1 MLTIG
6 KLATLACTTPNT
18 LRCYEREGLI
28 PPPLKGENGYR
39 RTRTTPRPA
48 CSSFGKRSHAAEA
61 DAEREDC
68 GMNRLLWLAVRPVIR
83 LRCGRVP
90 PTSLTGPVWYF
101 AYGSNMNERLFRDR
115 RHMVWLQ
122 TRIGRLDGYR
132 LAFIIAGGRRPGLS
146 APVNIVNSP
155 GDSVF
160 GVLYQLPLR
169 KFARLDNSEGR
180 QYGYLWTEV
189 EDSEGHRVAA
199 VTYQVAQTVGQTA
212 AEGRPSR
219 SYLNLIREAAR
230 QRGLPAD
237 YTARLDRVEARE

>member
-1 MLTIG
+1 
-6 KLATLACTTPNT
+6 
-18 LRCYEREGLI
+18 
-28 PPPLKGENGYR
+28 
-39 RTRTTPRPA
+39 
-48 CSSFGKRSHAAEA
+48 
-61 DAEREDC
+61 
-68 GMNRLLWLAVRPVIR
+68 MNRLLWFAARLIIR
-83 LRCGRVP
+83 LRRGRVP
-90 PTSLTGPVWYF
+90 PPSLKGPVWYF

-122 TRIGRLDGYR
+122 TRTGRLDGYR
-132 LAFIIAGGRRPGLS
+132 LAFTVAGGHRPGLS
-146 APVNIVNSP
+146 APVNIVTSP

-199 VTYQVAQTVGQTA
+199 VTYQVAQTLAQTA
-212 AEGRPSR
+212 TEGRPSR

-237 YTARLDRVEARE
+237 YIARLDRVESRE